1 MSGKIP
7 ALTEL
12 TSPMGDIISKQE
24 NYELCKSYEG
34 KGVMR
39 ENELSKI
46 VM

>member
-1 MSGKIP
+1 MSDRIP

-24 NYELCKSYEG
+24 NCEFCKSYEG

-39 ENELSKI
+39 ENELLKI